1 MSGFI
6 EPRPDLIASNP
17 GGVDDPLGES
27 VLDPANFWL
36 RVYEPGDVRLVIGR
50 HQDPARELLTAH
62 AQADHV
68 PMHRR
73 ISGGGAVVLA
83 PGMVVV
89 ALRLRND
96 EFGTACHLD
105 RVNAALVPAVASV
118 CGTVPVCRGHGDLVM
133 IGSDGVQRKVLGASL
148 RQTAKLVLYL
158 GVFLVDDAVPLM
170 ERYLAAPSREPDYRA
185 GRGHGAFCTGLARH
199 GATVSLLIAAVTAHA
214 ERILGGRA
222 LR

>member
-1 MSGFI
+1 MTGFI
-6 EPRPDLIASNP
+6 ESRPDLVVPNP
-17 GGVDDPLGES
+17 GGLADPLGES
-27 VLDPANFWL
+27 AIDPTQSWL
-36 RVYEPGDVRLVIGR
+36 RVFEPRDVRLVVGR
-50 HQDPARELLTAH
+50 HQDPARELIAAN
-62 AQADHV
+62 AQADGIPV
-68 PMHRR
+68 HRR

-105 RVNAALVPAVASV
+105 RVNSALVPAVTAV
-118 CGTVPVCRGHGDLVM
+118 CGAAPRCRGHGDLVM
-133 IGSDGVQRKVLGASL
+133 VGDDGAERKVLGASL
-148 RQTAKLVLYL
+148 RQTSRLVLYL

-170 ERYLAAPSREPDYRA
+170 ERYLAPPSREPDYRQ

-199 GATVSLLIAAVTAHA
+199 GASVQALTVAVAAHA
-214 ERILGGRA
+214 ERILGDQA